1 MNYEKGKYNMDFL
14 SFIFSLLCLIS
25 IDCILGILI
34 YLLWK
39 YLDIK
44 YFSKFEVTLLQN
56 EIEYLKKQNQKL
68 HNTST
73 DFWSDKNDN
82 MY

>member
-1 MNYEKGKYNMDFL
+1 MNGL
-14 SFIFSLLCLIS
+14 SFIFSILCLIS
-25 IDCILGILI
+25 IDCILGTLV

-56 EIEYLKKQNQKL
+56 ENEYLKKQNQKL
-68 HNTST
+68 RDIST
-73 DFWSDKNDN
+73 DSENWGDGYNN
-82 MY
+82 LY